1 MNSEWSMVDPVGAAR
16 RRPTY
21 ILPVPSPA
29 APRILAVRLS
39 SIGDVILITPLLRAI
54 RTRHPDA
61 YLAVLTKR
69 ALAPLF
75 QDDPR
80 LDQVI
85 ALEPG
90 ESLAS
95 LARRLRRE
103 RFTHCLDLHGSL
115 RSRALRLLVP
125 GRWRGYDK
133 RALARWA
140 LIHLHRHWYRDEVP
154 TPERYFEAAQD
165 LDVHPDGGP
174 PEIFLTA
181 AAERAAD
188 AWLAAHG
195 ISGPFVALAPGAA
208 HATKRWPAPSWSAL
222 AAALAR
228 RGIGVVT
235 VGGPDD
241 REVGREVA
249 AAAGGMGT
257 NAAGATTLIE
267 TAALLR
273 RATATVSGDTGVM
286 HLATAVGTPVVA
298 LFGPTVREFGFFP
311 YTTAATVIERDL
323 DCRPCSAHGSARC
336 PLGHH
341 DCMRKIDV
349 ATVEAAVLEW
359 IR

>member
-1 MNSEWSMVDPVGAAR
+1 M
-16 RRPTY
+16 
-21 ILPVPSPA
+21 PSPD
-29 APRILAVRLS
+29 APRILAIRLS
-39 SIGDVILITPLLRAI
+39 SIGDVILITPLLSALRA
-54 RTRHPDA
+54 RHPDA
-61 YLAVLTKR
+61 HLAVLTKR

-90 ESLAS
+90 ESLRA
-95 LARRLRRE
+95 LARRIRRE

-133 RALARWA
+133 RALPRWA
-140 LIHLHRHWYRDEVP
+140 LIHLHRHWYRDDVP
-154 TPERYFEAAQD
+154 TPERYFEAARD
-165 LDVHPDGGP
+165 LDVRPDGRP
-174 PEIFLTA
+174 PEIVLSA
-181 AAERAAD
+181 AAEAGAD
-188 AWLAAHG
+188 QWLASRAIHT
-195 ISGPFVALAPGAA
+195 PFVALAPGAA

-228 RGIGVVT
+228 RGIGIVT
-235 VGGPDD
+235 VGGPED
-241 REVGREVA
+241 REVGAEVAA

-257 NAAGATTLIE
+257 SAAGAATLVE

-273 RATATVSGDTGVM
+273 RAAVAVSGDTGVM

-311 YTTAATVIERDL
+311 YTSARTVIERDL
-323 DCRPCSAHGSARC
+323 DCRPCSAHGGARC

-341 DCMRKIDV
+341 DCLRKV
-349 ATVEAAVLEW
+349 EAAAVEAAVMEW
-359 IR
+359 LR